1 MIATFYTSSRLPC
14 ADGSRF
20 RPAAYTCAAPYTYRL
35 GDVLDVWAAR
45 QRHPVHERH
54 PVHVRLVVTD
64 RGRLGAG
71 HLDLSPA
78 PFRAL
83 AGSGW
88 RKQGVLRGLHCRVVR
103 RGRRGQA

>member
-1 MIATFYTSSRLPC
+1 LFATFYENSRLPM
-14 ADGSRF
+14 ANSHLF

-45 QRHPVHERH
+45 QRHPVH
-54 PVHVRLVVTD
+54 VRLVVTD
-64 RGRLGAG
+64 RGQLGAG

-103 RGRRGQA
+103 RGRRGRE

>member
-20 RPAAYTCAAPYTYRL
+20 RPTAYTCAAPPGYSL

-45 QRHPVHERH
+45 QRGHKA
-54 PVHVRLVVTD
+54 VHVRLVVTD